1 MSRKYARAVQR
12 DAPER
17 EEARLRTCD
26 LIQSV
31 SSCKLG
37 GVDKTREEEL
47 ESSKLKDIELKIGL
61 ATKSLERAQA
71 LTVARASKKL
81 VGVSNP
87 ELDAIAA
94 TQLEDALDKVVEL
107 SERYCKALQE
117 E

>member
-1 MSRKYARAVQR
+1 
-12 DAPER
+12 
-17 EEARLRTCD
+17 
-26 LIQSV
+26 
-31 SSCKLG
+31 
-37 GVDKTREEEL
+37 VDKTREEEL
-47 ESSKLKDIELKIGL
+47 ESSKLKDIELKIDL